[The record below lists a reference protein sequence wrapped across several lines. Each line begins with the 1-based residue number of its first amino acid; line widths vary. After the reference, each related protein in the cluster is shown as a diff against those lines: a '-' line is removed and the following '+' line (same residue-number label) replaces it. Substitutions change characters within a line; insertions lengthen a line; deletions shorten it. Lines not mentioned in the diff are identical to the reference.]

1 VRPRSRGWS
10 SIFLAL
16 EQLSLAAGTGWPSA
30 AVAAWKRCG
39 VEAGERLLLL
49 LLTQLLL
56 LLLTQL
62 AGSRKG
68 EEGGGGGSGEAELSP
83 EIGEKI

>member
-10 SIFLAL
+10 SIFFAF
-16 EQLSLAAGTGWPSA
+16 EQLSLAAGRGWLSA

-39 VEAGERLLLL
+39 VEAGERLVLL
-49 LLTQLLL
+49 LLL

-62 AGSRKG
+62 TGSRKG
-68 EEGGGGGSGEAELSP
+68 EEGGGGGKGEAEQSP
-83 EIGEKI
+83 ETGEKI

>member
-16 EQLSLAAGTGWPSA
+16 EQLSLAAGTGWLSTA
-30 AVAAWKRCG
+30 AVAAWKRGG
-39 VEAGERLLLL
+39 VEAGERLVLLLLLLLL
-49 LLTQLLL
+49 LLTQL
-56 LLLTQL
+56 T
-62 AGSRKG
+62 GSRKG
-68 EEGGGGGSGEAELSP
+68 EEGGGGGKGEAEQSP